1 MGSRPKPLRKNLLL
15 VVLRL
20 LAQHLANVARGL
32 RAVAGR
38 SSGQFGGLSRAS
50 AGQGLVERGF
60 DECVLVHVAYSG
72 LLAFYGMNYNTPE

>member
-50 AGQGLVERGF
+50 AGQGLVEGGI
-60 DECVLVHVAYSG
+60 G
-72 LLAFYGMNYNTPE
+72 LAWIFRRLLISV